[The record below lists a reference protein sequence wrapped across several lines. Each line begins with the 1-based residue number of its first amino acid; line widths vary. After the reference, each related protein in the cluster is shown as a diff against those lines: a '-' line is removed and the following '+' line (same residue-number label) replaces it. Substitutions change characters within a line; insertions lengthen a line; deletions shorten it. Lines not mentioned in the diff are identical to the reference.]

1 MGIMSKA
8 AAVTVAALVLTS
20 LSIGSASADEDTWTY
35 WGDGVPSGTG
45 ERSTSFTTKNDG
57 DPCVVTLRVKKYPDV
72 SQTAGWLEPT
82 AEAVCRTTRR
92 GGTGMAL
99 RISANGESVPLAMV
113 PDRQHRRAATEQPVE
128 RQREVHRH
136 AWSGVLH
143 GEGNCQRRRR
153 KRRHLRHLVTTGGQR
168 FSTSTGSI
176 PSSSGSSKP
185 STCA

>member
-113 PDRQHRRAATEQPVE
+113 PDDSIAELRPNSRLNVSAKYTDTHGQVCFTAKAT
-128 RQREVHRH
+128 
-136 AWSGVLH
+136 A
-143 GEGNCQRRRR
+143 N
-153 KRRHLRHLVTTGGQR
+153 GGA
-168 FSTSTGSI
+168 GSVDI
-176 PSSSGSSKP
+176 CG
-185 STCA
+185 TW